1 MHRGRI
7 AVNPAAGMVA
17 MFPPPPP
24 RFNFNHMFP
33 VQVVQPP
40 PFAYQ
45 AAPLPP
51 VQPQLAV
58 QVRPVWAGS
67 FNEEWGYLLSFAA
80 CARYV
85 AVDVHYPGLVHAA
98 GQDLSSLTV
107 EHRYALMKANVDG
120 LKPLQVGI
128 AVCDHQG
135 QQVAWEFNLRDFCRL
150 ADPHDDKALDY
161 LADRGL
167 DLDTLRNHG
176 VDAYMLGALLMGS
189 GLICAGHGRPLSW
202 ITYAGAYHV
211 AYLLKIVTGGAPL
224 PNDVAGFLGAMQY
237 YLGQQVYD
245 VATMAADCTG
255 MPVGLDSIAA
265 NLHIH
270 PPWGS
275 PRLAGAAG
283 VRALLAF
290 RILKDGQFGGNV
302 ERFRGLLQG
311 LQH

>member
-17 MFPPPPP
+17 MFPPPPR

-40 PFAYQ
+40 PFTFH

-51 VQPQLAV
+51 VQPELPV
-58 QVRPVWAGS
+58 QVRPVWAGN
-67 FNEEWGYLLSFAA
+67 FNEEWAYLQSFAA
-80 CARYV
+80 CARYI
-85 AVDVHYPGLVHAA
+85 AVDVHYPGVVHAA
-98 GQDLSSLTV
+98 DQDLSSLPV

-150 ADPHDDKALDY
+150 ADPHDAKALDY
-161 LADRGL
+161 LARRGL

-189 GLICAGHGRPLSW
+189 GLIGAGHGRPLSW
-202 ITYAGAYHV
+202 VTHAGAYHV

-224 PNDVAGFLGAMQY
+224 PHDVAGFLGAMRY

-245 VATMAADCTG
+245 VATMAANCTG
-255 MPVGLDSIAA
+255 MPVGLDHIAT
-265 NLHIH
+265 NLRIH
-270 PPWGS
+270 LPWGS

-290 RILKDGQFGGNV
+290 RILKDGRFGGNV